1 MLERMKDKEILK
13 DEQFMNK
20 KQEEDN
26 ARKEER
32 SNVGDCVDASWFW
45 S

>member
-1 MLERMKDKEILK
+1 MLEHMKDTEGLK
-13 DEQFMNK
+13 GEQFMNK
-20 KQEEDN
+20 KQEEHN

-32 SNVGDCVDASWFW
+32 FNVGDYMDTSWFW

>member
-1 MLERMKDKEILK
+1 MKDSERLK
-13 DEQFMNK
+13 DEQFMRNK

-32 SNVGDCVDASWFW
+32 SNVGDYIDTSWF
-45 S
+45 

>member
-1 MLERMKDKEILK
+1 MVDVTERLK

-20 KQEEDN
+20 KQEEDD

-32 SNVGDCVDASWFW
+32 SNVGDYIDTSWYW